1 MENVDAMVDEQIGP
15 DIQAIKSEREAYL
28 AEYIEANLGMSCM
41 CGMRLSRDFKCNTC
55 EAEFETLPMDAK
67 QCPACLSTNIS
78 SISRD
83 EETIQRRV
91 VYSIIDGTHA
101 KIKELCAQGLS
112 KRAIA
117 EKLGTSVD
125 HVSSVVGVK
134 KRKLPQETIDFIRRE
149 YLMGHQE
156 WEIKSYLGRIS
167 EERIRKVTGD
177 LCQEIKRAYDQGTPI
192 EDIGKLIGIEGYDQ
206 AILDIVNRFYKNRWM
221 LGSEGIDRS

>member
-1 MENVDAMVDEQIGP
+1 MENVDAMVDEQIGL

-67 QCPACLSTNIS
+67 HCPTCLSTNIR

-83 EETIQRRV
+83 EVTIHRRV
-91 VYSIIDGTHA
+91 VDSIIDGTDA

-149 YLMGHQE
+149 YLMGNQ
-156 WEIKSYLGRIS
+156 EIKSYLGRIS
-167 EERIRKVTGD
+167 EERIREVTGD

-192 EDIGKLIGIEGYDQ
+192 EDIGKLIGIEGHDQ
-206 AILDIVNRFYKNRWM
+206 AILDIVNRFSKNKWM
-221 LGSEGIDRS
+221 FGLEGIDWS